1 MGMERKIMLHYGEC
15 PICGASVSV
24 RLTAK
29 QEKQLNAQ
37 VCHSTREVMAALP
50 ELTEESCAALFS
62 GLCPVHYRKLVK
74 GEK

>member
-1 MGMERKIMLHYGEC
+1 MLHYGNC
-15 PICGASVSV
+15 PLCGTPISV
-24 RLTAK
+24 RLTDDQENRFNAK
-29 QEKQLNAQ
+29 

-50 ELTEESCAALFS
+50 ELTEDSCAALFS